1 MIALNLFD
9 MLADFADANPS
20 DEQATRVHH
29 AAIRLLASLLLEWN
43 QLRELEAETGPTP
56 WDDRAKALQLSR
68 ELHSLH
74 ARWAETAEQV
84 LRRVRLLPLTTD
96 FSAKIEE
103 VADALGRTRA
113 RLLHTPE
120 KQDHAFEQAR
130 LGQTIPA
137 KELRDDLN
145 TRLRARRQVPMART

>member
-9 MLADFADANPS
+9 VLADFADAAPS
-20 DEQATRVHH
+20 DMEATRVHH
-29 AAIRLLASLLLEWN
+29 AAIRLLASLLVEWN
-43 QLRELEAETGPTP
+43 ELRELEAETGPTP

-68 ELHSLH
+68 ELHALH

-84 LRRVRLLPLTTD
+84 LRRVRLLPASADL
-96 FSAKIEE
+96 SAKIEE

-145 TRLRARRQVPMART
+145 ARLRAGRQDGR